1 MKYPLSYVA
10 AEDKKK
16 IYLVVQFSAMLCNC
30 ARKKEKQD
38 IYRTFNTFQVR
49 VGSNWES
56 PLTQIH

>member
-10 AEDKKK
+10 AEDKKKK

-38 IYRTFNTFQVR
+38 I
-49 VGSNWES
+49 
-56 PLTQIH
+56 